1 MCPRNFTESIVENI
15 ALAWLEALGYTTLH
29 GLDIAVG
36 ILGVERQM
44 REATA

>member
-1 MCPRNFTESIVENI
+1 MPILLRQI